1 MIIKVGQGND
11 IINLGIIG
19 FVSKETPSS
28 TTTHL
33 NDLDSEDYVKSINE
47 ESLS

>member
-11 IINLGIIG
+11 IIYLGIIG

-28 TTTHL
+28 THL